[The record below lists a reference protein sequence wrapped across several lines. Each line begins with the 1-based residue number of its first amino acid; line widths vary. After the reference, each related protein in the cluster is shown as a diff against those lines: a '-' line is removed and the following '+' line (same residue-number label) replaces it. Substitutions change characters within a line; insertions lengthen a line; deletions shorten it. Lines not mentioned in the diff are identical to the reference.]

1 MNEQTTVRVG
11 LGKRQRD
18 GAVQVEVT
26 FKRREGATQYA
37 LDVDGARQL
46 RDALDMILGMIERG
60 DDEVISPN

>member
-1 MNEQTTVRVG
+1 
-11 LGKRQRD
+11 
-18 GAVQVEVT
+18 
-26 FKRREGATQYA
+26 